1 MNWTQKKFL
10 ILLAATCAAVFGSAS
25 AHAVVSCSIGS
36 SGVAF
41 GTYNPTSMVDN
52 TSTGSIDVACDGT
65 LLQIVGF
72 SVSLSA
78 GNGTMTT
85 RKLVSGASNLGYN
98 LYLDPAYMVR
108 FGDGTMGSQTT
119 SASFTLAVSP
129 TIRSITVYGK
139 LPAGQTTATVG
150 TYSDTLIMTVTF

>member
-1 MNWTQKKFL
+1 MNWTRKNFL
-10 ILLAATCAAVFGSAS
+10 TLLVVTVATVSGSAP
-25 AHAVVSCSIGS
+25 AHAVVSCSIAS

-41 GTYNPTSMVDN
+41 GTYNPTSLVDN
-52 TSTGSIDVACDGT
+52 TSTGSVDVSCNGT

-72 SVSLSA
+72 SVSLSS

-85 RKLVSGASNLGYN
+85 RKLVSGANNLTYN

-129 TIRSITVYGK
+129 TVRSITVYGR

-150 TYSDTLIMTVTF
+150 TYSDTLVMTVTF